1 MDAIEYLYITKND
14 ITHQKLKELLNIAI
28 QQLDNKKDLALVIT
42 NLKDQRSAKSITQ
55 EFINAGYNANL
66 CLSLLRSDRYNVG
79 SLRGIYKGS
88 IVQII
93 FLIKTGAIL
102 IIDFSMDDTP
112 VRNEQIE
119 ELMESFGG

>member
-28 QQLDNKKDLALVIT
+28 QQLT
-42 NLKDQRSAKSITQ
+42 NLKDQRSAKNITQ

-66 CLSLLRSDRYNVG
+66 CLSLLRSDRYNVV
-79 SLRGIYKGS
+79 SLQGTYKGS

-93 FLIKTGAIL
+93 FLIKTDAIL
-102 IIDFSMDDTP
+102 IIGFSMDDTP